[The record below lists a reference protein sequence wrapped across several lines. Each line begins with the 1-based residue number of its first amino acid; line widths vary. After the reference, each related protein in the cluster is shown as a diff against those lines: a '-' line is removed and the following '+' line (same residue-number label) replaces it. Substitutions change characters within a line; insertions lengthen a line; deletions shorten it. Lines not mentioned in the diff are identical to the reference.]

1 MSKLPLAPLILFFFS
16 GASSLVYQVVW
27 VRMLMPVFGVSTFAV
42 STVLAAF
49 MAGLA
54 LGSYWCGRV
63 ADRRGNGLRLYA
75 LLELGIGVF
84 ALIFPLLLAGL
95 DEIYT
100 ALYGSLQGIDGAFVL
115 VRLLLAF
122 ALLLVPTT
130 LMGATLPTLS
140 KAVAHRL
147 GRVGGDMGRLY
158 AANTLGA
165 ATGCAV
171 AAFFALEHLGVRGTT
186 YAAAAGNLLIALVA
200 YGWSWSRDSQPEQ
213 TGVERDAAPVTL
225 EGRLVLGGFALS
237 GFVALGYEVLWTR
250 LLAMLLQSATAQSL
264 STILV
269 AFLLGLAGGAALG
282 ARWIDRWRTP
292 LAAFGAVELLI
303 GLCGLSSIAAFGS
316 IPYIVEAWGGALSW
330 EGHLSKLFVAA
341 FVVMLPATLLMGLL
355 FPIAAK
361 VCIRRIEQLGR
372 GVGTVYAANTLGAIG
387 GALVAGFVLLPLL
400 GTYRSIG
407 VLAWVNIAIG
417 AVVLALDPAAPP
429 RKKAVR
435 TTCGLALGLALTL
448 LLPAGLFV
456 ELFHWSEPNSRLLY
470 WDEGAGATVSVHQKQ
485 DGVRILKV
493 NGGGEVPTDYAS
505 LQTFRLL
512 GHLPLVLHPDPAQV
526 LVIAFG
532 GGITLSAAELHQPV
546 RLDCAELVPGVP
558 RAAPYFARYNRQI
571 ATRLD
576 QAPIELV
583 AEDGRNHV
591 LRTQRQYD
599 AIICDATHPGT
610 ADSWV
615 LYTEE
620 FYRLCRGRV
629 GADGLVAQWL
639 PLHGLA
645 VEDYKMILRTF
656 RAVYPHASL
665 WLTHQYSIL
674 LGTPGALHIDYA
686 ALERKLEPLGVRVSL
701 RSVDLGDPPSFLSA
715 LVLGEKELA
724 AYAGSGSINTDDR
737 PYISFTDRR
746 RRGTS
751 GGLPV
756 LKSLAE
762 HLATNPQPYLS
773 ANTPAAVVQ
782 ALEQRFAARR
792 HTVLGTIA
800 LLEKDEERAAA
811 AFARA
816 REIDPG
822 ERGALRGIRRMG
834 RTNRR

>member
-1 MSKLPLAPLILFFFS
+1 MSKTPLALLVLFFCS
-16 GASSLVYQVVW
+16 GACSLVYQVVW
-27 VRMLMPVFGVSTFAV
+27 VRMLMPVFGVSTFAI
-42 STVLAAF
+42 SIVLAAF

-63 ADRRGNGLRLYA
+63 ADRRGNGLRIYA

-95 DEIYT
+95 DEVYT

-115 VRLLLAF
+115 VRLVLAF

-147 GRVGGDMGRLY
+147 ERVGGDMGRLY

-171 AAFFALEHLGVRGTT
+171 AAFFALEYLGVSGTT
-186 YAAAAGNLLIALVA
+186 YAAAAGNLIIALIA
-200 YGWSWSRDSQPEQ
+200 YRWSRDGQQEQ
-213 TGVERDAAPVTL
+213 TGVVRDEVPTTL

-282 ARWIDRWRTP
+282 ARLIDRWRTP

-361 VCIRRIEQLGR
+361 VCIPRIEQLGR
-372 GVGTVYAANTLGAIG
+372 GVGTVYAANTLGAIA

-400 GTYRSIG
+400 GTYRSIQ

-417 AVVLALDPAAPP
+417 AVILALDPAAQL
-429 RKKAVR
+429 RRKAVR
-435 TTCGLALGLALTL
+435 TVGGLALGLVLML

-512 GHLPLVLHPDPAQV
+512 GHLPLVLHPDPAEV

-532 GGITLSAAELHQPV
+532 GGITLSAAELHQPE

-558 RAAPYFARYNRQI
+558 RAAPYFARHNRQI

-629 GADGLVAQWL
+629 GPDGLVAQWL
-639 PLHGLA
+639 PLHGLS

-674 LGTPGALHIDYA
+674 LGTPGALRIGYA
-686 ALERKLEPLGVRVSL
+686 ALERKLGQPEVRANL
-701 RSVDLGDPPSFLSA
+701 RSVDLGDSPSFLSA

-724 AYAGSGSINTDDR
+724 AYAGSGPINTDDR

-756 LKSLAE
+756 LKSLVE
-762 HLATNPQPYLS
+762 HLVVNPRLYLS
-773 ANTPAAVVQ
+773 ADIPTEVVE
-782 ALEQRFAARR
+782 ALERRLAARR

-800 LLEKDEERAAA
+800 LLEKDGERAAA
-811 AFARA
+811 DFARA

-822 ERGALRGIRRMG
+822 ERGALRGLKQLRG
-834 RTNRR
+834 RSTAP

>member
-1 MSKLPLAPLILFFFS
+1 MSKPPLALLTLFFFS
-16 GASSLVYQVVW
+16 GACSLVYQVVW

-42 STVLAAF
+42 SIVLAAF

-95 DEIYT
+95 DEVYT

-115 VRLLLAF
+115 VRLVLAF

-147 GRVGGDMGRLY
+147 ERVGGDMGRLY

-171 AAFFALEHLGVRGTT
+171 AAFFALEHLGVSGTT
-186 YAAAAGNLLIALVA
+186 YAAAASNLLIALVA
-200 YGWSWSRDSQPEQ
+200 YRWSRDGQQEQ
-213 TGVERDAAPVTL
+213 TGVGRDAVPTTL

-250 LLAMLLQSATAQSL
+250 LLAMLLQSATAQTL

-282 ARWIDRWRTP
+282 VRLIDRWRTP

-330 EGHLSKLFVAA
+330 EGHLSKLFVVA

-361 VCIRRIEQLGR
+361 VCIPRIEQLGR
-372 GVGTVYAANTLGAIG
+372 GVGTVYAANTLGAIA

-400 GTYRSIG
+400 GTYRSIQ

-417 AVVLALDPAAPP
+417 AVILALDPAAQL
-429 RKKAVR
+429 RRKAVR
-435 TTCGLALGLALTL
+435 TVGGLALGLALTL

-512 GHLPLVLHPDPAQV
+512 GHLPLVLHPDPAEV

-532 GGITLSAAELHQPV
+532 GGITLSAAELHRPE

-620 FYRLCRGRV
+620 FYRLCRHRV
-629 GADGLVAQWL
+629 GPDGLVAQWL
-639 PLHGLA
+639 PLHGLS

-674 LGTPGALHIDYA
+674 LGMPSALHIDYA
-686 ALERKLEPLGVRVSL
+686 ALERKLGQPAVRANL

-724 AYAGSGSINTDDR
+724 AYAGSGPINTDDR

-756 LKSLAE
+756 LKSLVE
-762 HLATNPQPYLS
+762 HLVVNPRPYLS
-773 ANTPAAVVQ
+773 ADISTEVVET
-782 ALEQRFAARR
+782 LEQRLAARR

-800 LLEKDEERAAA
+800 LLEKDGERAAA
-811 AFARA
+811 DFARA

-822 ERGALRGIRRMG
+822 ERGALRGLKQLRG
-834 RTNRR
+834 RAKAP

>member
-1 MSKLPLAPLILFFFS
+1 MSKTPLALLILFFFS
-16 GASSLVYQVVW
+16 GACSLVYQVVW

-42 STVLAAF
+42 SIVLAAF

-95 DEIYT
+95 DEMYT

-147 GRVGGDMGRLY
+147 ERVGGDMGRLY

-165 ATGCAV
+165 ATGCAA
-171 AAFFALEHLGVRGTT
+171 AAFFALEHLGVSGTT
-186 YAAAAGNLLIALVA
+186 YAAAAGNLLIAVVA
-200 YGWSWSRDSQPEQ
+200 YCWSRDGQQEQ
-213 TGVERDAAPVTL
+213 TSVERSAAPTIL
-225 EGRLVLGGFALS
+225 EGQLVLAGFALS

-282 ARWIDRWRTP
+282 ARLSDRWRTP

-361 VCIRRIEQLGR
+361 VCIPRIEQLGR
-372 GVGTVYAANTLGAIG
+372 GVGTVYAANTLGAIA

-400 GTYRSIG
+400 GTYRSIQ
-407 VLAWVNIAIG
+407 VLAWVNIAVG
-417 AVVLALDPAAPP
+417 AVVLALDPAAQA

-435 TTCGLALGLALTL
+435 TVGGLALGLALTL

-512 GHLPLVLHPDPAQV
+512 GHLPLVLHPDPAEV

-571 ATRLD
+571 ATRLH

-591 LRTQRQYD
+591 LRTPRQYD

-639 PLHGLA
+639 PLHGLS

-674 LGTPGALHIDYA
+674 LGTPDALLIDYA
-686 ALERKLEPLGVRVSL
+686 ALERKLGQPAVRANL

-724 AYAGSGSINTDDR
+724 AYAGSGPINTDDR
-737 PYISFTDRR
+737 PYISFTDRG

-756 LKSLAE
+756 LKSLAA
-762 HLATNPQPYLS
+762 HLVVNPRPHLS
-773 ANTPAAVVQ
+773 ADIPTEVVQ
-782 ALEQRFAARR
+782 VLERRLTARR

-800 LLEKDEERAAA
+800 LLEKDGERAAA

-822 ERGALRGIRRMG
+822 ERGALRGLKRRSG
-834 RTNRR
+834 RATVP

>member
-95 DEIYT
+95 DEVYT

-186 YAAAAGNLLIALVA
+186 YAAAASNLLIALVA
-200 YGWSWSRDSQPEQ
+200 YGWSWSRDDQPEQ
-213 TGVERDAAPVTL
+213 TGAERDAAPVTL

-282 ARWIDRWRTP
+282 ARWIDRWRAP

-686 ALERKLEPLGVRVSL
+686 ALERKLEPLGVRVNL

-724 AYAGSGSINTDDR
+724 AYAGSGPINTDDR

-773 ANTPAAVVQ
+773 ADTPAEVIQ
-782 ALEQRFAARR
+782 ALERRFAARR

-816 REIDPG
+816 REIDPE

-834 RTNRR
+834 GTNRR

>member
-1 MSKLPLAPLILFFFS
+1 MNKLPLAPLILFFFS

-42 STVLAAF
+42 STVLATF

-63 ADRRGNGLRLYA
+63 ADRRSNGLRLYA

-95 DEIYT
+95 DEVYT

-186 YAAAAGNLLIALVA
+186 YAAAAGNLLIAVVA
-200 YGWSWSRDSQPEQ
+200 YGWSWSRDGQPEQ
-213 TGVERDAAPVTL
+213 TGAERDAAPATL

-282 ARWIDRWRTP
+282 ARWIDRWRAP

-485 DGVRILKV
+485 DSVRILKV

-620 FYRLCRGRV
+620 FYQLCRERV

-762 HLATNPQPYLS
+762 HLVANPRPYLS
-773 ANTPAAVVQ
+773 ANTPTEVVQ
-782 ALEQRFAARR
+782 ALKRRFAARR

-816 REIDPG
+816 REIDPE

-834 RTNRR
+834 GTNRR

>member
-1 MSKLPLAPLILFFFS
+1 MNKLPLAPLILFFFS

-95 DEIYT
+95 DEVYT

-200 YGWSWSRDSQPEQ
+200 YGWSWSRDDQPEQ
-213 TGVERDAAPVTL
+213 TGAERDAAPVTL
-225 EGRLVLGGFALS
+225 EGWLVLGGFALS

-282 ARWIDRWRTP
+282 ARWIDRWRAP

-417 AVVLALDPAAPP
+417 AVVLVLDPAAPP

-571 ATRLD
+571 ATRLN

-686 ALERKLEPLGVRVSL
+686 ALERKLDPLGVRVSL

-773 ANTPAAVVQ
+773 ANTPPAVVQ
-782 ALEQRFAARR
+782 ALKRRFAARR

-816 REIDPG
+816 REIDPR

-834 RTNRR
+834 GTNRR

>member
-1 MSKLPLAPLILFFFS
+1 M
-16 GASSLVYQVVW
+16 
-27 VRMLMPVFGVSTFAV
+27 
-42 STVLAAF
+42 
-49 MAGLA
+49 
-54 LGSYWCGRV
+54 
-63 ADRRGNGLRLYA
+63 
-75 LLELGIGVF
+75 
-84 ALIFPLLLAGL
+84 
-95 DEIYT
+95 
-100 ALYGSLQGIDGAFVL
+100 
-115 VRLLLAF
+115 
-122 ALLLVPTT
+122 
-130 LMGATLPTLS
+130 
-140 KAVAHRL
+140 
-147 GRVGGDMGRLY
+147 
-158 AANTLGA
+158 
-165 ATGCAV
+165 
-171 AAFFALEHLGVRGTT
+171 
-186 YAAAAGNLLIALVA
+186 
-200 YGWSWSRDSQPEQ
+200 
-213 TGVERDAAPVTL
+213 
-225 EGRLVLGGFALS
+225 
-237 GFVALGYEVLWTR
+237 
-250 LLAMLLQSATAQSL
+250 
-264 STILV
+264 
-269 AFLLGLAGGAALG
+269 
-282 ARWIDRWRTP
+282 
-292 LAAFGAVELLI
+292 
-303 GLCGLSSIAAFGS
+303 
-316 IPYIVEAWGGALSW
+316 
-330 EGHLSKLFVAA
+330 
-341 FVVMLPATLLMGLL
+341 
-355 FPIAAK
+355 
-361 VCIRRIEQLGR
+361 
-372 GVGTVYAANTLGAIG
+372 
-387 GALVAGFVLLPLL
+387 
-400 GTYRSIG
+400 
-407 VLAWVNIAIG
+407 
-417 AVVLALDPAAPP
+417 
-429 RKKAVR
+429 
-435 TTCGLALGLALTL
+435 ALTL

-715 LVLGEKELA
+715 LVLGRKGASRLRGQRVDQHRRPPVHQLYRPPPPRHQRWPPRAQELGRA
-724 AYAGSGSINTDDR
+724 PSGQTPGPN
-737 PYISFTDRR
+737 
-746 RRGTS
+746 
-751 GGLPV
+751 LP
-756 LKSLAE
+756 
-762 HLATNPQPYLS
+762 
-773 ANTPAAVVQ
+773 ANTPTEVVQ
-782 ALEQRFAARR
+782 ALERRFAARR

-816 REIDPG
+816 REIDPE

-834 RTNRR
+834 GTNGR

>member
-1 MSKLPLAPLILFFFS
+1 MSKTPLALLILFFFS
-16 GASSLVYQVVW
+16 GACSLVYQVVW

-42 STVLAAF
+42 SIVLAAF

-95 DEIYT
+95 DEVYT

-115 VRLLLAF
+115 VRLVLAF

-147 GRVGGDMGRLY
+147 ERVGGDMGRLY

-171 AAFFALEHLGVRGTT
+171 AAFFALEYLGVSGTT
-186 YAAAAGNLLIALVA
+186 YAAAASNLIIALVA
-200 YGWSWSRDSQPEQ
+200 YRWSRDGQQEQ
-213 TGVERDAAPVTL
+213 TGVGRDAVPTTL

-250 LLAMLLQSATAQSL
+250 LLAMLLQSATAQTL

-330 EGHLSKLFVAA
+330 EGHLSKLFVVA

-361 VCIRRIEQLGR
+361 VCIPRLDQLGR
-372 GVGTVYAANTLGAIG
+372 GVGTVYAANTLGAIA

-400 GTYRSIG
+400 GTYRSIQ

-417 AVVLALDPAAPP
+417 AVILALDPAAQLR
-429 RKKAVR
+429 RKVVR
-435 TTCGLALGLALTL
+435 TVGGLALGLVLML

-512 GHLPLVLHPDPAQV
+512 GHLPLVLHPDPAEV

-532 GGITLSAAELHQPV
+532 GGITLSAAELHQPE

-558 RAAPYFARYNRQI
+558 RTAPYFARYNRQI

-583 AEDGRNHV
+583 AEDGRNYV
-591 LRTQRQYD
+591 LHAQRQYD

-629 GADGLVAQWL
+629 GPDGLVAQWL
-639 PLHGLA
+639 PLHGLS

-674 LGTPGALHIDYA
+674 LGTPSALRIDYA
-686 ALERKLEPLGVRVSL
+686 ALERKLGQPAVRANL

-724 AYAGSGSINTDDR
+724 AYAGSGPINTDDR

-751 GGLPV
+751 GGLPA
-756 LKSLAE
+756 LKSLVE
-762 HLATNPQPYLS
+762 HLVVNPRPYLS
-773 ANTPAAVVQ
+773 ADIPTEVVEV
-782 ALEQRFAARR
+782 LERRLAARR

-800 LLEKDEERAAA
+800 LLEKDGEQAAA
-811 AFARA
+811 DFARA

-822 ERGALRGIRRMG
+822 ERGALRGLKQLRG
-834 RTNRR
+834 RATAP

>member
-1 MSKLPLAPLILFFFS
+1 M
-16 GASSLVYQVVW
+16 
-27 VRMLMPVFGVSTFAV
+27 
-42 STVLAAF
+42 
-49 MAGLA
+49 
-54 LGSYWCGRV
+54 
-63 ADRRGNGLRLYA
+63 
-75 LLELGIGVF
+75 
-84 ALIFPLLLAGL
+84 
-95 DEIYT
+95 
-100 ALYGSLQGIDGAFVL
+100 
-115 VRLLLAF
+115 
-122 ALLLVPTT
+122 
-130 LMGATLPTLS
+130 
-140 KAVAHRL
+140 
-147 GRVGGDMGRLY
+147 
-158 AANTLGA
+158 
-165 ATGCAV
+165 
-171 AAFFALEHLGVRGTT
+171 
-186 YAAAAGNLLIALVA
+186 
-200 YGWSWSRDSQPEQ
+200 
-213 TGVERDAAPVTL
+213 
-225 EGRLVLGGFALS
+225 
-237 GFVALGYEVLWTR
+237 
-250 LLAMLLQSATAQSL
+250 
-264 STILV
+264 
-269 AFLLGLAGGAALG
+269 
-282 ARWIDRWRTP
+282 IDRWRTP
-292 LAAFGAVELLI
+292 LTAFGAVELLI
-303 GLCGLSSIAAFGS
+303 GLCGLSSIVAFGS

-355 FPIAAK
+355 FPVAAK
-361 VCIRRIEQLGR
+361 VCIPRIEQLGR
-372 GVGTVYAANTLGAIG
+372 GVGTVYAANTLGAIA

-400 GTYRSIG
+400 GTYRSIQ
-407 VLAWVNIAIG
+407 VLAWVNIAVG
-417 AVVLALDPAAPP
+417 AVVLVLDPAAQP

-435 TTCGLALGLALTL
+435 ATGGLGLGLALTL

-512 GHLPLVLHPDPAQV
+512 GHLPLILHPDPAEV

-532 GGITLSAAELHQPV
+532 GGITLSAAELHQPA

-558 RAAPYFARYNRQI
+558 RAAPYFARHNRQI

-591 LRTQRQYD
+591 LRTRRQYD

-620 FYRLCRGRV
+620 FYWLCRRRV

-639 PLHGLA
+639 PLHGLS

-674 LGTPGALHIDYA
+674 LGTPDALHIDYA
-686 ALERKLEPLGVRVSL
+686 AFERKLGEPAVRANL

-715 LVLGEKELA
+715 LVLGAKELA
-724 AYAGSGSINTDDR
+724 AYAGSGPINTDDR
-737 PYISFTDRR
+737 PYISFTDRGR
-746 RRGTS
+746 SGSS

-762 HLATNPQPYLS
+762 HLVVNPRPYLS
-773 ANTPAAVVQ
+773 ADIPTELAQV
-782 ALEQRFAARR
+782 LERRLAARR
-792 HTVLGTIA
+792 HTVLGSIA
-800 LLEKDEERAAA
+800 LLEKDGERAAA

-822 ERGALRGIRRMG
+822 ERGALRGVRLMG
-834 RTNRR
+834 GTNGR

>member
-782 ALEQRFAARR
+782 VLEQRFAARR

>member
-1 MSKLPLAPLILFFFS
+1 
-16 GASSLVYQVVW
+16 
-27 VRMLMPVFGVSTFAV
+27 
-42 STVLAAF
+42 
-49 MAGLA
+49 
-54 LGSYWCGRV
+54 
-63 ADRRGNGLRLYA
+63 
-75 LLELGIGVF
+75 
-84 ALIFPLLLAGL
+84 
-95 DEIYT
+95 
-100 ALYGSLQGIDGAFVL
+100 
-115 VRLLLAF
+115 
-122 ALLLVPTT
+122 
-130 LMGATLPTLS
+130 
-140 KAVAHRL
+140 
-147 GRVGGDMGRLY
+147 
-158 AANTLGA
+158 
-165 ATGCAV
+165 
-171 AAFFALEHLGVRGTT
+171 
-186 YAAAAGNLLIALVA
+186 
-200 YGWSWSRDSQPEQ
+200 
-213 TGVERDAAPVTL
+213 
-225 EGRLVLGGFALS
+225 
-237 GFVALGYEVLWTR
+237 
-250 LLAMLLQSATAQSL
+250 
-264 STILV
+264 
-269 AFLLGLAGGAALG
+269 
-282 ARWIDRWRTP
+282 
-292 LAAFGAVELLI
+292 
-303 GLCGLSSIAAFGS
+303 
-316 IPYIVEAWGGALSW
+316 
-330 EGHLSKLFVAA
+330 AA

-361 VCIRRIEQLGR
+361 VCIPRIEQLGR
-372 GVGTVYAANTLGAIG
+372 GVGSVYAANTLGAIA

-400 GTYRSIG
+400 GTYRSIQ

-417 AVVLALDPAAPP
+417 AVILALDPAAQLG
-429 RKKAVR
+429 RKAVR
-435 TTCGLALGLALTL
+435 TVGGLALGLVLML

-456 ELFHWSEPNSRLLY
+456 ELFHWSEPKSRLLY

-512 GHLPLVLHPDPAQV
+512 GHLPLVLHPDPAEV

-532 GGITLSAAELHQPV
+532 GGITLSAAELHQPT

-629 GADGLVAQWL
+629 GPDGLVAQWL
-639 PLHGLA
+639 PLHGLS

-686 ALERKLEPLGVRVSL
+686 ALERKLGQPEVRANL

-715 LVLGEKELA
+715 LVLGENELA
-724 AYAGSGSINTDDR
+724 AYAGSGPINTDDR

-756 LKSLAE
+756 LNSLVE
-762 HLATNPQPYLS
+762 YIVVNPRPYLS
-773 ANTPAAVVQ
+773 ADIPTEVVE
-782 ALEQRFAARR
+782 ALERRLAARR

-800 LLEKDEERAAA
+800 LLEKDGERAAA
-811 AFARA
+811 DFARA

-822 ERGALRGIRRMG
+822 ERGALRGLKQLRG
-834 RTNRR
+834 RATAP